1 MTTTADRIE
10 KELEGQIIGDRD
22 QLRVRITIADLRNII
37 AEHRY
42 MTAKLDRIT
51 AKLHAPIPFPAR
63 PKLKLEVAD

>member
-1 MTTTADRIE
+1 MTTADRIE
-10 KELEGQIIGDRD
+10 KEMEGQIIGDRD

-51 AKLHAPIPFPAR
+51 ARLHAPIPFPKR
-63 PKLKLEVAD
+63 PKVRMEVVD